1 MIGVISLF
9 LALITVIISVFSY
22 ISNYSKETSK
32 KDSTASFN
40 LGSFC
45 YQLSGIF
52 IIFASIFLMY
62 AILSNQFQ
70 YSYVWSFSSKELPLA
85 YKVAAFWA
93 GQEGSFLLWILIHAL
108 IGLYFER
115 TKKMATPAFIAYV
128 VIQAVLAILLMIK
141 NPFMLQGGHA
151 VNGMGLNPLLQDPWM
166 VIHPPIIFIGYATLA
181 IPFAYAIGGLMT
193 NNHKTWMAKALPWTL
208 CSWSF
213 LGAGIFIGGYW
224 AYKTLGWGGYWGWD
238 PVENSSLVPWLTS
251 CALVHLLITAKV
263 KPGAFKLTYLMSIFS
278 FLLVLYGTFLTRS
291 GVLSDFSVH
300 SFSEDGSAG
309 IIATLFILVTVVA
322 ALILSIKWSTI
333 YSAPIYTR
341 FYSREFIITAGAI
354 AFISLASLILVG
366 MSTPLISKFLG
377 NPQNVNVDFYN
388 NSSLPLIIIILA
400 LVTLSPM
407 LKWLHTED
415 FIYKKYWYLMIPT
428 ILAIFICIF
437 YLIYNPLC
445 IIAVILAFTAIL
457 TSILYHKRLSLP
469 AAIAHI
475 GLGIMV
481 AGIILSSAGNQTESV
496 SFETNE
502 TKSVFGYEVKYLG
515 ETLST
520 ENREKYQVFELLNE
534 NKTVKAQTKLNATG
548 DDAAREPAIYKTM
561 TGDLY
566 FAPAHKHEQESDSIT
581 LKQGHS
587 VTEDVI
593 TLTLT
598 DIAMDRSKSS
608 MENIRVNVSL
618 EVKNDKTT
626 ETVVLE
632 MINDNGQFKA
642 VPVKMLDNTYII
654 SLTGVSAVDRQARLE
669 LRKVEPEKAP
679 SIDIDISFKPFVWLV
694 WLGCILITFGCLF
707 ALGKKFNQAKSE

>member
-1 MIGVISLF
+1 
-9 LALITVIISVFSY
+9 
-22 ISNYSKETSK
+22 
-32 KDSTASFN
+32 
-40 LGSFC
+40 
-45 YQLSGIF
+45 
-52 IIFASIFLMY
+52 
-62 AILSNQFQ
+62 
-70 YSYVWSFSSKELPLA
+70 
-85 YKVAAFWA
+85 
-93 GQEGSFLLWILIHAL
+93 
-108 IGLYFER
+108 
-115 TKKMATPAFIAYV
+115 
-128 VIQAVLAILLMIK
+128 
-141 NPFMLQGGHA
+141 
-151 VNGMGLNPLLQDPWM
+151 
-166 VIHPPIIFIGYATLA
+166 
-181 IPFAYAIGGLMT
+181 
-193 NNHKTWMAKALPWTL
+193 
-208 CSWSF
+208 
-213 LGAGIFIGGYW
+213 
-224 AYKTLGWGGYWGWD
+224 
-238 PVENSSLVPWLTS
+238 
-251 CALVHLLITAKV
+251 
-263 KPGAFKLTYLMSIFS
+263 
-278 FLLVLYGTFLTRS
+278 
-291 GVLSDFSVH
+291 
-300 SFSEDGSAG
+300 
-309 IIATLFILVTVVA
+309 
-322 ALILSIKWSTI
+322 
-333 YSAPIYTR
+333 
-341 FYSREFIITAGAI
+341 
-354 AFISLASLILVG
+354 
-366 MSTPLISKFLG
+366 
-377 NPQNVNVDFYN
+377 
-388 NSSLPLIIIILA
+388 
-400 LVTLSPM
+400 
-407 LKWLHTED
+407 
-415 FIYKKYWYLMIPT
+415 
-428 ILAIFICIF
+428 
-437 YLIYNPLC
+437 
-445 IIAVILAFTAIL
+445 VILAFTEIL

-642 VPVKMLDNTYII
+642 VPVKILDNTYII
-654 SLTGVSAVDRQARLE
+654 SLTGVSAADRQARLE